1 MRSEIDKHQH
11 YLQLIPAL
19 ISFVIIWPVS
29 YFPSD
34 TITEW
39 GQVKAKDG
47 NEAKEVSS
55 SHILRLTPTD
65 TNPVISLCIL
75 SQPSNYS
82 PIFEK
87 IFYKNVE
94 ALNFNFKIID
104 FF

>member
-11 YLQLIPAL
+11 YLQLIPEL
-19 ISFVIIWPVS
+19 ISFVS